1 MNNYLLTERLEFMFK
16 TNGIDSKE
24 AFEKHCQALSQ
35 LIDYGRSIGL
45 EVNECQATDCTCY
58 RIEGDD
64 GREVEVHG
72 WKGFMEDGK

>member
-16 TNGIDSKE
+16 TNGIDSTE

-45 EVNECQATDCTCY
+45 EVNEWEPTDCTCY
-58 RIEGDD
+58 RIEGND
-64 GREVEVHG
+64 GREVLDNE
-72 WKGFMEDGK
+72 WKKTFKG